1 MYIKQI
7 LDLSTLVLVIL
18 KISLWGYAM
27 KKLDEIILTAELHK
41 QNWNELDFTNI
52 LNILSSSENI
62 SISWDNEA
70 GENWASI
77 IKNQVVIAFICRNLP
92 LGFIQ
97 DTHFETIS
105 TIINNDSFQIEV
117 VKDFDSP
124 NWFIESKDIL
134 NLIDWHASK
143 EAVDITKFSIND
155 LTYATM

>member
-1 MYIKQI
+1 
-7 LDLSTLVLVIL
+7 
-18 KISLWGYAM
+18 M

>member
-1 MYIKQI
+1 
-7 LDLSTLVLVIL
+7 
-18 KISLWGYAM
+18 M
-27 KKLDEIILTAELHK
+27 KKLDEIILIAELNK
-41 QNWNELDFTNI
+41 QNWNEVDFTNI

-62 SISWDNEA
+62 SVSWDNEA

-97 DTHFETIS
+97 DAHFETIS

-134 NLIDWHASK
+134 NLIGWHASK